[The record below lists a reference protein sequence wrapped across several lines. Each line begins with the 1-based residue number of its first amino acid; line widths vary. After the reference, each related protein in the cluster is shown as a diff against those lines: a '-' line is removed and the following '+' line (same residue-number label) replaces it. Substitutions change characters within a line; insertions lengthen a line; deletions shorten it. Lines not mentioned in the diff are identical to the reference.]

1 MCHRLRTR
9 GTLPY
14 YGRVTIKYKFLSA
27 ATKRWAFPIAAVLLP
42 GGIVLL
48 AFAWFYKMILP
59 KRSPAADVKTGEPVP
74 VAAGSNFIAV
84 MRMYSERARQRQNA
98 LREAAAR
105 PAHAAPPEPRQEA
118 TVP

>member
-14 YGRVTIKYKFLSA
+14 YERVTIKYKFLSA

-59 KRSPAADVKTGEPVP
+59 KRSSAADVKAGEPVP
-74 VAAGSNFIAV
+74 VAAGGNFIAV

-98 LREAAAR
+98 SREAAA
-105 PAHAAPPEPRQEA
+105 HAAPAEPRQEA
-118 TVP
+118 TIA